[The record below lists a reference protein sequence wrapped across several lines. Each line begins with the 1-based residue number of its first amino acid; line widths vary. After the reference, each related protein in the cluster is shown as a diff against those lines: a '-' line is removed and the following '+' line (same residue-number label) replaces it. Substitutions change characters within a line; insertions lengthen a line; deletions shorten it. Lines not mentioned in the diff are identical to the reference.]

1 MSSSWKVVASLM
13 SWSRVLFMIACAKKM
28 DGEGVNRCNCDAN
41 DGTWRRDTGTLTDK
55 RTIPVKEMRF
65 GDSQGSQ
72 ELALYRLGEF
82 KCTGKGKGFSRV
94 ENRFA
99 ILTDAFHMYVYV
111 CVCIRQTL
119 FSCYCYIIYYF
130 LG

>member
-1 MSSSWKVVASLM
+1 MASLM

-94 ENRFA
+94 ETVRVA
-99 ILTDAFHMYVYV
+99 RSWRCTDSENPNAREKVRDSPGSKTDLPF
-111 CVCIRQTL
+111 
-119 FSCYCYIIYYF
+119 
-130 LG
+130 